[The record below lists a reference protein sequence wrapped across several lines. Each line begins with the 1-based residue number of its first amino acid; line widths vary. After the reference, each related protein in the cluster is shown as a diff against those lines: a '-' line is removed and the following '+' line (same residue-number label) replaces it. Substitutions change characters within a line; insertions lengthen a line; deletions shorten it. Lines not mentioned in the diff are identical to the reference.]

1 MTHLG
6 GSVADARGRMAER
19 RAEALLAAEGWMI
32 LARRVRTPCGE
43 IDLIAERG
51 GLLAFVEV
59 KRRRSLAE
67 AAHALSARQ
76 RRAADRRGR
85 VLAGLHPHAGAAGVR
100 FDVILFDGLGNAR
113 RIADAF
119 RVE

>member
-76 RRAADRRGR
+76 RQRLIAAAECW
-85 VLAGLHPHAGAAGVR
+85 LASYPHAGAAGVR